1 MSNQAYQ
8 NIIDVSADL
17 ITRAYA
23 VRKEFTGDDAKYDDL
38 VALYEDLRL
47 LRNGLDR
54 LEVILSD
61 SMRLKAKAEILKQ
74 RAVADVEDA
83 EVEAIGQ
90 KNPKS
95 DFQSARE
102 SGIMMN
108 TKTLTQRKV
117 LRQASEAFV
126 EASSAVDIVRNFHR
140 GLDGKRSDIIAA
152 MRSITFLSSYEK

>member
-1 MSNQAYQ
+1 
-8 NIIDVSADL
+8 
-17 ITRAYA
+17 
-23 VRKEFTGDDAKYDDL
+23 
-38 VALYEDLRL
+38 
-47 LRNGLDR
+47 
-54 LEVILSD
+54 
-61 SMRLKAKAEILKQ
+61 MRLKAKAEILKQ

-152 MRSITFLSSYEK
+152 MRSVTFLSSYEK